1 MGSMRQFLSSD
12 KLSGKC
18 VFSWP
23 LFLLGLFSQTQIM
36 VIGSIGIAELVMFV
50 IGPFFLI
57 REWPLLRQK
66 KFTPFLWL
74 LILMFVS
81 GVISNQYN
89 GTPFGNTIRG
99 LATPYS
105 FLMGVAVFHHFLKS
119 DIKKT
124 RWFFIGLAI
133 STIVSVFVFQR
144 GANRFSGGYEVSA
157 MEAMERKM
165 NYSLFWLQQFISA
178 LSMPVNAFYLEL
190 PKAYPVAVTVF
201 LLFYGFVQSNN
212 RSSLLMFGGSL
223 FLILVGGKKARAM
236 QFFKR
241 NFFLIVVGVVLAAPL
256 ANFMYKRMASS
267 GVLGEAALK
276 KYELQVNE
284 KSGILQ
290 TLVGGRSEFFI
301 GLSACLDQPI
311 MGFGAWPEDTQ
322 GYSIRFFAKYGM
334 LEKDMEWLQWSME
347 HGRILLPAHSWIV
360 QSWLWFGIGGLVWA
374 LYVGKLI
381 LGTLKNHLDAIPH
394 LYGYFALVLPANIWN
409 WLFSPIGGR
418 TSLAFFFTLCLFA
431 RYFGYRQKGRW

>member
-1 MGSMRQFLSSD
+1 MGQFLSSG

-81 GVISNQYN
+81 GAISNQYN
-89 GTPFGNTIRG
+89 GIPFANALRG
-99 LATPYS
+99 LAMPYS
-105 FLMGVAVFHHFLKS
+105 IFMGVVIFHHFLKG

-133 STIVSVFVFQR
+133 STIVSVFIFQR
-144 GANRFSGGYEVSA
+144 GANRFVDGYEVSA
-157 MEAMERKM
+157 AEAMENKM

-178 LSMPVNAFYLEL
+178 FSMPVNAFYLEL
-190 PKAYPVAVTVF
+190 PKAYPIAVVTF

-223 FLILVGGKKARAM
+223 FLILVGGKRARTM
-236 QFFKR
+236 QFFKKK
-241 NFFLIVVGVVLAAPL
+241 FFLIVVGAMVLAPL

-267 GVLGEAALK
+267 GMLGEAALK
-276 KYELQVNE
+276 KYELQVD
-284 KSGILQ
+284 KRSGVLQ
-290 TLVGGRSEFFI
+290 TLVGGRSEVFI

-311 MGFGAWPEDTQ
+311 IGFGAWPEDTQ
-322 GYSIRFFAKYGM
+322 GYSMRFFAKYGM
-334 LEKDMEWLQWSME
+334 SEKDLEWLQRSME
-347 HGRILLPAHSWIV
+347 HGRNRLPAHSWII

-431 RYFGYRQKGRW
+431 RYYQRKQDKVGF